1 MSKGLHWYFHCL
13 VLTPDSPLTTKSPTQ
28 RPHSPVKQISR
39 PSSRTSQRNDQDA
52 QPKDLS
58 FLLLPQNFLPVPP
71 PLVNPPSVEPTLAI
85 LPDLVKSG
93 RFYSAATVSA
103 QLLTNLPFPPD
114 PTTIFNLLYTR
125 LACLTLI
132 QQTKLAAAESK
143 VLGDLSSPFYRDPS
157 TNKHIVPWDL
167 RVLCVRLQAL
177 GFGEWRR
184 GIMAYYI
191 LAQEARQEAIVA
203 GHQDRNLWTSRLHD
217 LGIRVASA
225 LVEMGDLEAA
235 SRHLRTLE
243 EDRDTPLVEK
253 RRLMMMETLIWLK
266 VGDLDAALACLSR
279 NPDSEEILGQDS
291 EDSTKDDN
299 FSKRVLTALVNTC
312 TGDLATAVPKWQALN
327 EEFPGDATIQQNLAV
342 CLMYA
347 GEMTKSRDIL
357 ETLANNPSTPV
368 FQSLLFNLATIY
380 ELSTENSPALK
391 MRLAGKVASNDP
403 DGAGLERAKAEFKL

>member
-1 MSKGLHWYFHCL
+1 
-13 VLTPDSPLTTKSPTQ
+13 VT
-28 RPHSPVKQISR
+28 
-39 PSSRTSQRNDQDA
+39 
-52 QPKDLS
+52 
-58 FLLLPQNFLPVPP
+58 
-71 PLVNPPSVEPTLAI
+71 PPSVEPTLAI
-85 LPDLVKSG
+85 LPDLVKTG
-93 RFYSAATVSA
+93 RFYSAAVVSA
-103 QLLTNLPFPPD
+103 QLLTNLPVSPD

-125 LACLTLI
+125 LASLTLI

-143 VLGDLSSPFYRDPS
+143 VLGDLSNPFYRDPS

-191 LAQEARQEAIVA
+191 LAQEARQEAIVV
-203 GHQDRNLWTSRLHD
+203 GHEERNLWTSRLHD

-225 LVEMGDLEAA
+225 LVEMGDLDAA

-253 RRLMMMETLIWLK
+253 RRFMMMETLIWLK

-279 NPDSEEILGQDS
+279 NSADSEEILGQDLD
-291 EDSTKDDN
+291 DSTKDAN
-299 FSKRVLTALVNTC
+299 FSTRVLTALVNTC
-312 TGDLATAVPKWQALN
+312 TGDLAAAVPKWQALN

-357 ETLANNPSTPV
+357 AALANDPSTPV

-380 ELSTENSPALK
+380 ELSTESSPALK
-391 MRLAGKVASNDP
+391 MQLAENVARTDQH
-403 DGAGLERAKAEFKL
+403 GAGSERGKAEFKL